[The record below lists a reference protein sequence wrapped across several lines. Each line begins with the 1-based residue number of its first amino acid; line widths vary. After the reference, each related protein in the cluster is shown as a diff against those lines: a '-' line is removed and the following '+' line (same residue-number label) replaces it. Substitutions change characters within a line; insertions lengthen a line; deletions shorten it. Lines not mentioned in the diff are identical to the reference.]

1 MSITKEASIA
11 IIGLGNIGL
20 TLAQNFVKGNRKVI
34 LADRTLSKAQKI
46 AAELGSIASPSDIL
60 SAIKEADIIIPA
72 IWFSSIQEFFKE
84 YSHELEGKI
93 IIDPSNPIAP
103 DDKGGFVKIIEET
116 ASAGETLLSQLPKGA
131 KLVKALGTLGAGSLA
146 STAWQT
152 PDPAVLF
159 YATTNEEI
167 KPAIEELIVDAGFD
181 PLYVGGIDQSIRLEV
196 FGDLHEFGALGKTV
210 TLTEAKGEFV

>member
-1 MSITKEASIA
+1 MSSTKEESIA

-20 TLAQNFVKGNRKVI
+20 TLAQNFVKGNRKII

-46 AAELGSIASPSDIL
+46 ASELGGLASPSTIL
-60 SAIKEADIIIPA
+60 SAIKEANIIVPA
-72 IWFSSIQEFFKE
+72 IWFNSIQEFFKE
-84 YSHELEGKI
+84 YNHELEGKI
-93 IIDPSNPIAP
+93 IVDPSNPIAP
-103 DDKGGFVKIIEET
+103 DNKGGFVKIIEEA
-116 ASAGETLLSQLPKGA
+116 ASAGEILFSQLPNGA

-146 STAWQT
+146 STAGRI

-159 YATTNEEI
+159 YATNNEEI
-167 KPAIEELIVDAGFD
+167 KPVIEELIVDAGFD

-210 TLTEAKGEFV
+210 NLTEAKKKL